1 MNRYEFEGTVVPSG
15 LVLDGVS
22 RPRNHLDFP
31 ALYAGRVQ
39 QVYYPD
45 SDDNFNKIYPEY
57 DVVIEYENL
66 NNRLRTATIMYRCRV
81 ASLFGGVADYETWTP
96 RKAKSDSLTA
106 DPRNNQS
113 NPGQQFEAGSQVL
126 VLCLNGNS
134 QTGVIIGGVPHSNGA
149 KQTDRGVS
157 WVRRFN
163 GVTMQIDDDG
173 QFILSFEGA
182 TEADGKRRD
191 SADEKAAGSKM
202 TFAKDGGVKLETK
215 DGQQSVHLDHV
226 NNKIAVRANA
236 ELEITGLDPD
246 GSTPKFHLSMKDG
259 ELTVKLQDGASLA
272 VVGKDGN
279 TQMTVGDGA
288 KHVAIVEAL
297 EALYNQLKLKLDLF
311 DAHIHPSAMGP
322 TGPPAPMVMAPA
334 WDPAINS
341 TKVSIPN
348 G

>member
-1 MNRYEFEGTVVPSG
+1 M
-15 LVLDGVS
+15 
-22 RPRNHLDFP
+22 
-31 ALYAGRVQ
+31 
-39 QVYYPD
+39 
-45 SDDNFNKIYPEY
+45 
-57 DVVIEYENL
+57 
-66 NNRLRTATIMYRCRV
+66 
-81 ASLFGGVADYETWTP
+81 FGGVADYESWTP
-96 RKAKSDSLTA
+96 RKAKINPLGV
-106 DPRNNQS
+106 DPRNNQT
-113 NPGQQFEAGSQVL
+113 NPSGFEPGSQVL

-134 QTGVIIGGVPHSNGA
+134 QYGVIIGGVPHTNGA
-149 KQTDRGVS
+149 KQQEKGVS

-173 QFILSFEGA
+173 QFILSFAGA
-182 TEADGKRRD
+182 TEANGERRG
-191 SADEKAAGSKM
+191 SADETAAGSTM
-202 TFAKDGGVKLETK
+202 TFAKDGGIKLETK
-215 DGQQSVHLDHV
+215 DGQQSVHLDHA

-246 GSTPKFHLSMKDG
+246 GSTPKFQLSMKDG

-279 TQMTVGDGA
+279 AQLTVGDGA

-297 EALYNQLKLKLDLF
+297 EGLYNQLKLKLDLF

-334 WDPAINS
+334 WDPTINS